1 MQKKTLPALAVLLI
15 LASLACE
22 EINGE
27 AAPVIRSAPTVKP
40 APGIKA
46 ASTIEAVPTAT
57 AASKA
62 NTGIE
67 VVGEWLDPGVE
78 ELIKIYSKAS
88 QLQMEYRH
96 RDGRILFDFPV
107 VETRTSKGGRRF
119 EAADIEPSMHYVID
133 ARGDLQIWDTIGI
146 ITTARKVE

>member
-67 VVGEWLDPGVE
+67 VVGEWLDDDPGVE
-78 ELIKIYSKAS
+78 ELIKIYRKAG

-107 VETRTSKGGRRF
+107 VETRTSKGDPRF
-119 EAADIEPSMHYVID
+119 EAEGSSMHYVID
-133 ARGDLQIWDTIGI
+133 ARGDLQTWDTIGI